1 MEDEA
6 LARYQHL
13 PRGNLRPAKV
23 RRGSRSFVEGRG
35 ARTLPLRLFTPLHRT
50 FTLPQGATRLTPYA
64 SRLTPHALRFTP
76 YALRFTFQ
84 QRLRS
89 HRKGTQDT
97 KRFAEEQEIKHQT
110 PTCTSHLSRIT
121 LYASLL
127 TLYASHL
134 TPYSLLFTPYTLRL
148 TLHVST
154 ATSIAPKRDA
164 RHQKIC

>member
-64 SRLTPHALRFTP
+64 SRLTLHALRFTP

-110 PTCTSHLSRIT
+110 PTCTYHPSRITYHVSPITYHVSPITSHVSRLTYHLSR
-121 LYASLL
+121 L
-127 TLYASHL
+127 TY
-134 TPYSLLFTPYTLRL
+134 
-148 TLHVST
+148 HV
-154 ATSIAPKRDA
+154 KNG
-164 RHQKIC
+164 